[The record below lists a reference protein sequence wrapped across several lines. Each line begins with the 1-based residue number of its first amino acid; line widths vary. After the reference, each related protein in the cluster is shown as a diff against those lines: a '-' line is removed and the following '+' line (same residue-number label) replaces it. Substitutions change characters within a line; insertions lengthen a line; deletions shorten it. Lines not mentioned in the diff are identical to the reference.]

1 MHGSTGTNPL
11 SIEYK
16 TGDVLKVTVEK
27 IVPRGLGLAFA
38 EKLTVFVPLSAPG
51 DRLSVRLAEVKGRT
65 AFAEIEEIIE
75 PSASRVEPPCKY
87 FGICGGC
94 DFQQLSYES
103 QLAAKVDIIKDS
115 LHRIGK
121 IEFDGDIA
129 ILPSPKPFGYRS
141 RAQWH
146 LDTRNRKIGYFKRG
160 THEVIDVDH
169 CPILDPV
176 LDETLTELRADLD
189 WGSFWAEEAVIEAAV
204 GSNEDISLNSTELPE
219 PAAIAFEVAGERYAF
234 DAASFFQGNAS
245 LVEKLIETAIG
256 GAEGKHALDL
266 YCGVG
271 LFSLPL
277 ARQFVNVT
285 GVEGSEHAVGFA
297 QQNAAND
304 GLENLRFFQ
313 NGVGEFLSARDV
325 GATDFVL
332 LDPPRAGTEKGV
344 IEKIIK
350 LRPARI
356 SYVSC
361 DPAIL
366 ARDLRILVD
375 GGYAVGS
382 ITALDLFP
390 QTHHVETV
398 VRLNRS

>member
-1 MHGSTGTNPL
+1 MST
-11 SIEYK
+11 EYN
-16 TGDVLKVTVEK
+16 TGDVLEVTVEK

-51 DRLSVRLAEVKGRT
+51 DRLSVRLAQVKGRT
-65 AFAEIEEIIE
+65 AFAEIKEVIE
-75 PSASRVEPPCKY
+75 PSPSRVEPPCKY

-94 DFQQLSYES
+94 DFQQLSYEA

-121 IEFDGDIA
+121 IDFAGEIP
-129 ILPSPKPFGYRS
+129 IIPSTKPFGYRS

-146 LDTRNRKIGYFKRG
+146 LDTRNKKIGYFRRG
-160 THEVIDVDH
+160 SHEVIDVDH

-176 LDETLTELRADLD
+176 LDETLSELRADLD
-189 WGSFWAEEAVIEAAV
+189 WANFWAEEGVIEAAV
-204 GSNEDISLNSTELPE
+204 GSDEEISLNSNDLPD
-219 PAAIAFEVAGERYAF
+219 PVQINVAAAGERFAF
-234 DAASFFQGNAS
+234 DAASFFQGNSS

-256 GAEGKHALDL
+256 EASGKHAVDL

-277 ARQFVNVT
+277 ARQFENVT
-285 GVEGSEHAVGFA
+285 GVEGSGQAVGFA
-297 QQNAAND
+297 QQNVANA
-304 GLENLRFFQ
+304 GLENLRLFQ
-313 NGVGEFLSARDV
+313 GGVDEFLSSHDV
-325 GATDFVL
+325 GPTDLVL

-350 LRPARI
+350 LGPARI

-366 ARDLRILVD
+366 ARDLRILLD
-375 GGYAVGS
+375 SGFSIES

-398 VRLNRS
+398 VRLTR

>member
-1 MHGSTGTNPL
+1 MST
-11 SIEYK
+11 EYN
-16 TGDVLKVTVEK
+16 TGDVLEVTVEK

-51 DRLSVRLAEVKGRT
+51 DRLSVRLAQVKGRT
-65 AFAEIEEIIE
+65 AFAEIKEVIE

-94 DFQQLSYES
+94 DFQQLSYEA

-121 IEFDGDIA
+121 IDFADEIP
-129 ILPSPKPFGYRS
+129 IIPSPKPFGYRS

-146 LDTRNRKIGYFKRG
+146 IDTRSKKIGYFRRG
-160 THEVIDVDH
+160 SHEVIDVDH

-176 LDETLTELRADLD
+176 LDETLSELRSDLD
-189 WGSFWAEEAVIEAAV
+189 WASFWAEEGVIEAAV
-204 GSNEDISLNSTELPE
+204 GSDEEISLNSNDLPD
-219 PAAIAFEVAGERYAF
+219 PVQINVVAAGERYAF
-234 DAASFFQGNAS
+234 DSASFFQGNAS
-245 LVEKLIETAIG
+245 LVENLIETTIG
-256 GAEGKHALDL
+256 GASGKHALDL

-277 ARQFVNVT
+277 ARRFENVT
-285 GVEGSEHAVGFA
+285 GVEGSGQAVGFA
-297 QQNAAND
+297 QQNAANA

-313 NGVGEFLSARDV
+313 GGVDEFLSSHDV
-325 GATDFVL
+325 GPTDLVL
-332 LDPPRAGTEKGV
+332 LDPPRAGTGKGV

-350 LRPARI
+350 LGPARI

-366 ARDLRILVD
+366 ARDLRILLDSGFSIV
-375 GGYAVGS
+375 S

-398 VRLNRS
+398 VRLTR

>member
-1 MHGSTGTNPL
+1 MST
-11 SIEYK
+11 EYN
-16 TGDVLKVTVEK
+16 TGDVLEVTVEK

-51 DRLSVRLAEVKGRT
+51 DRLSVRLAQVKGRT
-65 AFAEIEEIIE
+65 AFAEIKEVIE

-94 DFQQLSYES
+94 DFQQLSYEA
-103 QLAAKVDIIKDS
+103 QLTAKVDIIKDS

-121 IEFDGDIA
+121 IEFDREIS
-129 ILPSPKPFGYRS
+129 IIPSPKPLGYRS

-146 LDTRNRKIGYFKRG
+146 LDTRSKKIGYFKRG
-160 THEVIDVDH
+160 AHEVIDVDH

-176 LDETLTELRADLD
+176 LDETLSELRADLD
-189 WGSFWAEEAVIEAAV
+189 WGSFWAEEAVVEAAV
-204 GSNEDISLNSTELPE
+204 GSNEEITLGSNELPDPE
-219 PAAIAFEVAGERYAF
+219 PIAFEAVGERYAF

-256 GAEGKHALDL
+256 EASGKHALDL

-277 ARQFVNVT
+277 ARRFDGVT
-285 GVEGSEHAVGFA
+285 GVEGSEHAVSFA
-297 QQNAAND
+297 QQNAANA
-304 GLENLRFFQ
+304 GLENIRFFQ
-313 NGVGEFLSARDV
+313 DGVGDFLAARDV
-325 GATDFVL
+325 GTTDFVL

-350 LRPARI
+350 LGPARI

-366 ARDLRILVD
+366 ARDLRILID
-375 GGYAVGS
+375 GGYSIES

-398 VRLNRS
+398 VRLGRNRDR